1 MERGT
6 DGDSVFSVPWTT
18 LTGSADTLA
27 DSHAALAIKI
37 ETDVE
42 QPLRSFAS
50 TNREMSQIS
59 TIQGNLAALAK
70 DVERAQQKTD
80 KLRGKGEKAEPGKVA
95 NANSDLDT
103 AQAAWETQ
111 APYVFESLQ
120 SLDETRL
127 NHLRDALTQFQTHE
141 VDLVERDRI
150 TAEQCLNVLLNVETG
165 DEIKSFAQRAPH
177 IRPTLRS
184 QRNSIATPSRS
195 LQTPASSAGP
205 SALTPTM
212 SQDDDLYTVPS
223 STGTDEKQKGR
234 LKGLRRLGT
243 VMGRRRE
250 SKTPVGSLPST
261 SESPERK
268 QRPSPFNSISRFGRS
283 RDNAPTLDSLQE
295 TLPRERPRSP
305 LRLGSEIFQAS
316 PDAREITTP
325 TPDPRLS
332 NSSRQVNGTSSTAA
346 MAAGATA
353 VAAVPASL
361 AILNGSHQN
370 DLADLAPPRPAEPQ
384 AQPAAESQK
393 DSEGFSV
400 PPQNLDPISQAQQDA
415 AAAGE
420 GPAPVLNVAIRD
432 APIQDESI
440 SGESSL
446 ADAATKLVCT
456 FRILWKQHAYI
467 IIAGTSNSE
476 SPRWHCSRTT

>member
-1 MERGT
+1 MGAT
-6 DGDSVFSVPWTT
+6 TGSDCDSVFSVPWTT

-42 QPLRSFAS
+42 QPLRNFANS
-50 TNREMSQIS
+50 NREMSQIS

-103 AQAAWETQ
+103 AQAQWETQ
-111 APYVFESLQ
+111 APYVYESLQ
-120 SLDETRL
+120 ALDETRL

-165 DEIKSFAQRAPH
+165 DEIKSFAQRAPQ

-195 LQTPASSAGP
+195 MQTPSSSAGP

-212 SQDDDLYTVPS
+212 SQDDDGLYTVPS
-223 STGTDEKQKGR
+223 STGTEDKQKGR

-250 SKTPVGSLPST
+250 SKIPAGGLPPT

-268 QRPSPFNSISRFGRS
+268 QRPSPFNSLSRFGRS
-283 RDNAPTLDSLQE
+283 RENAPTLDSLQE
-295 TLPRERPRSP
+295 TSPRERPRSP

-325 TPDPRLS
+325 IPDSRLS
-332 NSSRQVNGTSSTAA
+332 DSSPQVNGTSSTAA

-361 AILNGSHQN
+361 AILNGSHQS
-370 DLADLAPPRPAEPQ
+370 DLADLAPPKP
-384 AQPAAESQK
+384 AESQAQAPPAAAETEK
-393 DSEGFSV
+393 DSEGYSV

-420 GPAPVLNVAIRD
+420 GPPPVLNVAIRE
-432 APIQDESI
+432 APIQDEGA
-440 SGESSL
+440 SGEASL
-446 ADAATKLVCT
+446 ADAATKLVCIV
-456 FRILWKQHAYI
+456 RNLCY
-467 IIAGTSNSE
+467 
-476 SPRWHCSRTT
+476 